1 MLNNLKILI
10 VIPARYNSSR
20 LPGKPLIKINGIPM
34 IQRTYNQAVKNKYTT
49 DIVVATDSKK
59 IESFCID
66 NKIPTVLTDEC
77 ESGTDR
83 VYEVSKLMPEF
94 DCYVNLQG
102 DEPVI
107 NPKYINKCIEQYLKY
122 SHKYSM
128 ITAFGELDQS
138 EALLTQNVKVALNS
152 KNEALYFSRSPIP
165 SNSKKYFNH
174 IGLYC
179 FSKDILQKFSNTQIG
194 YNEMCEKVEMIRML
208 EIGVKVKMFKMQ
220 QTHAVDIPSDI
231 EKVEKFIKNNK
242 AI

>member
-1 MLNNLKILI
+1 
-10 VIPARYNSSR
+10 
-20 LPGKPLIKINGIPM
+20 
-34 IQRTYNQAVKNKYTT
+34 
-49 DIVVATDSKK
+49 
-59 IESFCID
+59 
-66 NKIPTVLTDEC
+66 
-77 ESGTDR
+77 
-83 VYEVSKLMPEF
+83 
-94 DCYVNLQG
+94 
-102 DEPVI
+102 
-107 NPKYINKCIEQYLKY
+107 
-122 SHKYSM
+122 
-128 ITAFGELDQS
+128 
-138 EALLTQNVKVALNS
+138 ALNS